1 MPNFQRRE
9 RHLANWWRHPI
20 KKRSQKFFNCFVLG
34 FLNFWS
40 TPHSFRCFVGLEI
53 NWWQVFTM
61 DPNHMIGPFGHPC
74 RSQHTQTTDLCY
86 RGDLATKVLKRR
98 ERRSPKVGTQN
109 PVCFLLKQKNIRF
122 VCVFFSPSY
131 RVQFFEKFGEL
142 FYTFLFFFWGAFLSG
157 TTEVF
162 VASPRGATGQRN
174 YRCSAGEDAMHCQ
187 GYAWSWA
194 WTPKEKPL
202 SFLGFG
208 GATKIIGM
216 T

>member
-1 MPNFQRRE
+1 
-9 RHLANWWRHPI
+9 
-20 KKRSQKFFNCFVLG
+20 
-34 FLNFWS
+34 
-40 TPHSFRCFVGLEI
+40 
-53 NWWQVFTM
+53 M

-109 PVCFLLKQKNIRF
+109 PACFLLKQKNIRF
-122 VCVFFSPSY
+122 VCVF
-131 RVQFFEKFGEL
+131 
-142 FYTFLFFFWGAFLSG
+142 SG

-187 GYAWSWA
+187 GYA
-194 WTPKEKPL
+194 
-202 SFLGFG
+202 
-208 GATKIIGM
+208 
-216 T
+216 

>member
-20 KKRSQKFFNCFVLG
+20 KKRSRELFNCFVLG
-34 FLNFWS
+34 FLNFWP

-74 RSQHTQTTDLCY
+74 RSQHTQTTDFCY

-109 PVCFLLKQKNIRF
+109 PACFLLKQKNIRF
-122 VCVFFSPSY
+122 
-131 RVQFFEKFGEL
+131 
-142 FYTFLFFFWGAFLSG
+142 LFFFH
-157 TTEVF
+157 
-162 VASPRGATGQRN
+162 GATN
-174 YRCSAGEDAMHCQ
+174 YFWKGSIVWEIWWIILYFFCFFLEGISQWNHWGFCCQSARGNWAKKLSLQCRRRCDALPRICVIM
-187 GYAWSWA
+187 GLDA
-194 WTPKEKPL
+194 
-202 SFLGFG
+202 
-208 GATKIIGM
+208 
-216 T
+216 